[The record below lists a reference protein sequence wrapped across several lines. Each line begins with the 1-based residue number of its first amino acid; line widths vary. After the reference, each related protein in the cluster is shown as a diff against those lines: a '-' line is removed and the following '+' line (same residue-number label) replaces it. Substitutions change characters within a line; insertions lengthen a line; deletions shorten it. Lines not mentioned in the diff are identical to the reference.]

1 MERHIKEEILAP
13 LDFTYLH
20 HYIDF
25 IKGKYVKH
33 IKKSGAIRSSGVLEI
48 IHTNICGPFNIRS
61 VDGFNSFITV
71 TPHVSNSYD
80 YVNHV
85 FKRP

>member
-1 MERHIKEEILAP
+1 MALSFMSYFKGRMERHIKEEILAP

-20 HYIDF
+20 HYIDC

-61 VDGFNSFITV
+61 VDGLI
-71 TPHVSNSYD
+71 PLLL
-80 YVNHV
+80 
-85 FKRP
+85 